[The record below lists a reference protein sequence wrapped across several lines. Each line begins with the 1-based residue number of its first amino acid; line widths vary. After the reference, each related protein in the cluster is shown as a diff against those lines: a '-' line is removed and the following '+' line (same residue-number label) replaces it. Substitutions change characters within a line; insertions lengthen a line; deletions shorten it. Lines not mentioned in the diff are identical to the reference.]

1 MKKNEHILVL
11 RFSSLG
17 DIAIMV
23 PLFRVLFKTY
33 PNLNITIVTTNKIAP
48 VFYEFKTLNFFN
60 VDFKNKHKGLI
71 GLWYLFKELRVLNIT
86 CIADLHA
93 VIRSYIIGGFFKSN
107 FFKLKRINK
116 GRREKNVLTRKKKK
130 IFRPLTSTLYR
141 YSDVFRK
148 LGYPIDF
155 INHEFP
161 DRLSM
166 PKKLIDKYDQKE
178 KPFIGIAPFAAHIG
192 KIYPLDLM
200 QKVIGYLQKDYK
212 IFLFGFGVK
221 QTSKLNLW
229 ENAFSN
235 VYNCSDRL
243 NLLDQMK
250 LISNLSLMI
259 SMDSFNG
266 HLAANTGIPVITIW
280 GMSHPF
286 LGFSPFLQP
295 DVNQIVIDRNKYNLI
310 PTSVYGNKIP
320 KGYENAFRSIS
331 PLTIIERANKI
342 LNTKHHQNQL

>member
-1 MKKNEHILVL
+1 MKKNENILVI

-33 PNLNITIVTTNKIAP
+33 PNLNVTILSNKKTAP
-48 VFYEFKTLNFFN
+48 VFYEFKRLKFFN
-60 VDFKNKHKGLI
+60 VDFNNKHKGLI
-71 GLWYLFKELRVLNIT
+71 GLWDLFKELRVLNIN

-93 VIRSYIIGGFFKSN
+93 VIRSYIIGGFFKFN

-116 GRREKNVLTRKKKK
+116 GRREKNALTRQKNKVFK
-130 IFRPLTSTLYR
+130 PLTSTLYR
-141 YSDVFRK
+141 YSDVFGK
-148 LGYPIDF
+148 LGYPVDF
-155 INHEFP
+155 VNHEFP

-166 PKKLIDKYDQKE
+166 PEKLIDKYDQKE
-178 KPFIGIAPFAAHIG
+178 KSFIGIAPFAAHVG

-200 QKVIGYLQKDYK
+200 QKVIGYLEKDYK
-212 IFLFGFGVK
+212 IFLFGFGK
-221 QTSKLNLW
+221 NQTAKLNLW

-235 VYNCSDRL
+235 VYNCSERL
-243 NLLDQMK
+243 NLSDQIK

-266 HLAANTGIPVITIW
+266 HLAANAGIPVITIW
-280 GMSHPF
+280 GMTHPF
-286 LGFSPFLQP
+286 LGFSPFLQS
-295 DVNQIVIDRNKYNLI
+295 DLNQIVIDRNKFNLI

-320 KGYENAFRSIS
+320 KGYENVFRSIS

-342 LNTKHHQNQL
+342 LNTKHHQNQ

>member
-1 MKKNEHILVL
+1 MKKNEHILVI

-33 PNLNITIVTTNKIAP
+33 PNLNITIVTNDKTAP
-48 VFYEFKTLNFFN
+48 VFYEFKRLNFFN
-60 VDFKNKHKGLI
+60 VDFNNKHKGLI
-71 GLWYLFKELRVLNIT
+71 GLWNLFKELRVLNIN

-93 VIRSYIIGGFFKSN
+93 VIRSYIIGGFFKCN

-116 GRREKNVLTRKKKK
+116 GRREKNALTRQKKKVFK
-130 IFRPLTSTLYR
+130 PLTSTLYR
-141 YSDVFRK
+141 YSDVFGK
-148 LGYPIDF
+148 LGYPVDF
-155 INHEFP
+155 VNHEFP
-161 DRLSM
+161 DRL
-166 PKKLIDKYDQKE
+166 PIPEKLMDKDGQTE
-178 KPFIGIAPFAAHIG
+178 KAFIGIAPFAAHIG

-200 QKVIGYLQKDYK
+200 QKVIGYLEKDYK
-212 IFLFGFGVK
+212 IFLFGFGK
-221 QTSKLNLW
+221 NQTSKLNLW

-243 NLLDQMK
+243 NLSDQIK

-266 HLAANTGIPVITIW
+266 HLAANAGIPVITIW

-342 LNTKHHQNQL
+342 LNTKHHQNQ

>member
-1 MKKNEHILVL
+1 MKTNENILVI

-17 DIAIMV
+17 DITIMV

-33 PNLNITIVTTNKIAP
+33 PNLNITLPINKKLRPI
-48 VFYEFKTLNFFN
+48 FYEFKRLKFIN
-60 VDFKNKHKGLI
+60 VDFKTKHKGFI
-71 GLWYLFKELRVLNIT
+71 GLWHLFKELKLLNIT

-93 VIRSYIIGGFFKSN
+93 VIRSYIIGGFFKLH
-107 FFKLKRINK
+107 FFKLRRINK
-116 GRREKNVLTRKKKK
+116 GRIEKKTLIRKKKK
-130 IFRPLTSTLYR
+130 VFRPLTSTLYR

-155 INHEFP
+155 VNHEFP

-166 PKKLIDKYDQKE
+166 PEKLFQKYNQKE

-200 QKVIGYLQKDYK
+200 QKVIGYLEKDYK
-212 IFLFGFGVK
+212 IFLFGFGKK
-221 QTSKLNLW
+221 QTVKLNLW
-229 ENAFSN
+229 ENAFLN

-243 NLLDQMK
+243 NLLEQIK
-250 LISNLSLMI
+250 LISNLDLMI

-266 HLAANTGIPVITIW
+266 HLAANAGIPVITIW
-280 GMSHPF
+280 GMTHPF
-286 LGFSPFLQP
+286 LGFSPFLQS
-295 DVNQIVIDRNKYNLI
+295 DLNQIVIDRNKYNLI

-331 PLTIIERANKI
+331 PLTIIERVNKI
-342 LNTKHHQNQL
+342 LKTKFHQNL